1 MGVVYRP
8 PSTLP
13 DLADAI
19 TQAPASVS
27 LSALRA
33 VILTDAGELAYASSD
48 NQSHA
53 FRFAGVLPNG
63 YSQGDMAIAYR
74 MGEIADAVWNWT
86 RGSPVFLGV
95 NGFLTQTAPTTGFL
109 LVVGTP
115 TSTTSLMIQPSDP
128 IFL

>member
-1 MGVVYRP
+1 MPHAQRIPYNL
-8 PSTLP
+8 SE
-13 DLADAI
+13 LADAI
-19 TQAPASVS
+19 TQAPASAS

-33 VILTDAGELAYASSD
+33 VILADSGQLAYASSN

-53 FRFAGVLPNG
+53 FCFAGVLP
-63 YSQGDMAIAYR
+63 YSASQGDTAIAYR
-74 MGEIADAVWNWT
+74 MGEIADAAWSWV

-115 TSTTSLMIQPSDP
+115 KSTNTLVIQPSDP

>member
-1 MGVVYRP
+1 MGTVYRP

-33 VILTDAGELAYASSD
+33 AILNDAGQLEYASSS

-74 MGEIADAVWNWT
+74 MGEITDAVWNWT

-109 LVVGTP
+109 LVIGAP
-115 TSTTSLMIQPSDP
+115 TSATNLLIQPSDP